1 MTLQMKTHH
10 NLKFYGAG
18 GEVCT
23 FDNSYQVEIITKNIS
38 LT

>member
-1 MTLQMKTHH
+1 MKTHH

-23 FDNSYQVEIITKNIS
+23 FDNSRHVEIIAKMFCFPNM
-38 LT
+38 